1 MILGQPCPLPMKL
14 RGDLGSFETSKMDF
28 FPKISTID
36 AWQSP
41 KYTSEAIQNINSISI
56 AKKSQVKE
64 LEKKDYVSQVAS
76 KHVT

>member
-1 MILGQPCPLPMKL
+1 MILGQPCPLRMKL

-36 AWQSP
+36 AWQCP

-56 AKKSQVKE
+56 AKKVK
-64 LEKKDYVSQVAS
+64 S
-76 KHVT
+76 KNWKRKITFRK